1 MAGKHS
7 AGDGQRH
14 TDAVEAVELPVGVGG
29 KQRQGGQDDPHHP
42 HHARHYQCTL
52 LLEVGIAEWEADD
65 QEPLQ
70 GDEADEES
78 RHLAGH
84 DGQKARHLA
93 RGAVS
98 PGDVL
103 PQVATQVL
111 TVRYADDGQVDAHE
125 EIRHAQHGGEDIKA
139 VAGLVQHHA
148 RYEGDEVA
156 HHGQSSEQRQEAAVD
171 VGPQQ
176 VLARGDFVRRRLALC
191 QVQRSR

>member
-1 MAGKHS
+1 MTGEHS
-7 AGDGQRH
+7 AGDGQGH

-52 LLEVGIAEWEADD
+52 LLEVDIAEREADD

-70 GDEADEES
+70 GDEANEES

-84 DGQKARHLA
+84 DGQKAGHLA

-103 PQVATQVL
+103 PQVSAQVL
-111 TVRYADDGQVDAHE
+111 TVCYPDDGQVDAHE
-125 EIRHAQHGGEDIKA
+125 EI
-139 VAGLVQHHA
+139 
-148 RYEGDEVA
+148 
-156 HHGQSSEQRQEAAVD
+156 
-171 VGPQQ
+171 
-176 VLARGDFVRRRLALC
+176 
-191 QVQRSR
+191 